1 MKPWGRQRCCWIR
14 RSRAPAVAS
23 SWVAEPTLEAEK
35 RDYEGF
41 FTWPMSWERALEK
54 FERLSTPYADGKLIE
69 SIVHAIRRP
78 EDGEIRELTEL
89 LGRVGKL

>member
-1 MKPWGRQRCCWIR
+1 M
-14 RSRAPAVAS
+14 VAS
-23 SWVAEPTLEAEK
+23 SWVAEPTLEAQK

-54 FERLSTPYADGKLIE
+54 FERLSAPYADGKLIE

-78 EDGEIRELTEL
+78 EDAEICELTEL
-89 LGRVGKL
+89 LGRVGEP